1 MTDLGQLSHYLGM
14 EITIIKNQ
22 LILTQSTY
30 MKKVLKQFG
39 MEECKPVST
48 PMESG
53 VANTLIPATEEAND
67 AIIKW
72 YQQLIGSLMWS
83 AVHTRPDLAY
93 SVGVL
98 SRYAHNPSQ
107 IHCALIKRVLRYVV
121 GITNVG
127 LKFSR
132 DVNNPHSDDDLVGYS
147 DSDFA
152 GLKDKRHS
160 TGGYVFMLAGGAIS
174 HSSKQQQTIALS
186 SCEAEYMALSD
197 AAKEAI
203 WAGRFLHELGFRD
216 DQSVHLYADN
226 KGAIDLITN
235 PLFHKRTKHIEIRW
249 H

>member
-1 MTDLGQLSHYLGM
+1 MHIRL
-14 EITIIKNQ
+14 
-22 LILTQSTY
+22 
-30 MKKVLKQFG
+30 
-39 MEECKPVST
+39 
-48 PMESG
+48 
-53 VANTLIPATEEAND
+53 
-67 AIIKW
+67 
-72 YQQLIGSLMWS
+72 
-83 AVHTRPDLAY
+83 DLAY
-93 SVGVL
+93 SVRVL

-160 TGGYVFMLAGGAIS
+160 TGGYVFMLAGGSIS
-174 HSSKQQQTIALS
+174 HSSRQQQIIALS
-186 SCEAEYMALSD
+186 FCEVEYMALSE

-203 WAGRFLHELGFRD
+203 WVDRFLHELGFRD
-216 DQSVHLYADN
+216 DQSVHLYANN
-226 KGAIDLITN
+226 KDAIDLITN

-249 H
+249 HWIREVVEKGKIFIHYLPTKEMLVDGLIKPLPVFAFANFKKMLNLSE